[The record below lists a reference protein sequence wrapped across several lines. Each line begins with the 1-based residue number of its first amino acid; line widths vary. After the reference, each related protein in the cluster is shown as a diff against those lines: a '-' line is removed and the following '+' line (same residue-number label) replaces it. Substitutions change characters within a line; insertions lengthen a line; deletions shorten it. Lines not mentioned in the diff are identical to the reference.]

1 MPKIRTIIETV
12 KSIEENLSSIEAVV
26 HNSNMEAN
34 PLLIKILDRIVDI
47 NCELDRLYT
56 VTLSTG
62 EETKIH
68 DEHQYDQD
76 TDTHS
81 VEYYFEDECGIKRYL
96 KMED

>member
-26 HNSNMEAN
+26 HNSDMEAN
-34 PLLIKILDRIVDI
+34 PLLTKILDRVVDI

-56 VTLSTG
+56 ITLSTG
-62 EETKIH
+62 EETKIY

-76 TDTHS
+76 TDTHLI
-81 VEYYFEDECGIKRYL
+81 EYYFEDECGIKRYL